1 MGNPT
6 DFNDLA
12 QLAGAEAV
20 KATVDK
26 VLAAVAAPGAVQASA
41 PDWPDPI
48 LPGMVKA
55 PEIPAD
61 ILPAW
66 LGAMCGAVADSTQT
80 PPALAVM
87 VGLSVLATVLQRRY
101 EVAPFGDDYTEPL
114 ALWTLTALPSG
125 ARKSAVFGAMTA
137 PLLRWEKLEY
147 DRGRAERARAAS
159 ARKVAEKRIER
170 LLADA
175 AKAKDDHERERIR
188 AEIQHEKETM
198 PAEIRAPRLFT
209 EDVTAERLQAML
221 AEHGERMALL
231 SDEAGIFQIM
241 AGIYNGGAANLDA
254 FLKGHAGTAMR
265 VDRAGREAHVDKPAL
280 SFGLALQP
288 GVLSEVAASRRF
300 RDSGL
305 LARFLY
311 AMPTSNVGKRDV
323 RRRVAVP
330 EKVRDDYEVA
340 LFRLLKDIPAVPNPP
355 RVLPLT
361 EPALE
366 LWADFAQAI
375 EDQQGEGGRFESIS
389 DWTSK
394 LPGAVARI
402 AALLELAEV
411 GRDVE
416 DVSELAVRQA
426 VALGW
431 LLIPHAQAA
440 FGLLGADS
448 VDVDAAAVLKWIRAG
463 DLAEFSR
470 PECQKALEARF
481 RTVERLTKA
490 LKRLEDQHV
499 IRCYDRRNKGARP
512 TPMCQVSPK
521 ALLCNPGRST

>member
-1 MGNPT
+1 MGKPT

-12 QLAGAEAV
+12 QLAGPEAV

-26 VLAAVAAPGAVQASA
+26 VLAAVATAVQT
-41 PDWPDPI
+41 PPPEWPDPI

-55 PEIPAD
+55 PEIPSD

-87 VGLSVLATVLQRRY
+87 VGLSVLAAVLQRRF

-125 ARKSAVFGAMTA
+125 ARKSAVFSAMTA

-147 DRGRAERARAAS
+147 DRGRAERARIAS
-159 ARKVAEKRIER
+159 SRKVAEKRIER
-170 LLADA
+170 LLSDA
-175 AKAKDDHERERIR
+175 AKAKDEAERERIR
-188 AEIQHEKETM
+188 AEIQQERESM
-198 PAEIRAPRLFT
+198 PAEARAPRLFT

-221 AEHGERMALL
+221 AEYGERMALL

-241 AGIYNGGAANLDA
+241 AGIYNGGSANLDA

-288 GVLSEVAASRRF
+288 GVLSEVAGSRRF

-305 LARFLY
+305 LARFLF
-311 AMPTSNVGKRDV
+311 AMPASNVGKRDV
-323 RRRVAVP
+323 RRRVAIP
-330 EKVRDDYEVA
+330 DRVRDDYEA
-340 LFRLLKDIPAVPNPP
+340 SLFRLLEDVPAVPGKP
-355 RVLPLT
+355 RVLPMT

-366 LWADFAQAI
+366 LWADFAQEI
-375 EDQQGEGGRFESIS
+375 EDHQGEGGKYESIS

-394 LPGAVARI
+394 LPGAVARV

-411 GRDVE
+411 GRHAVE
-416 DVSELAVRQA
+416 VSELATRQA
-426 VALGW
+426 IALGC
-431 LLIPHAQAA
+431 LLIPHAQSA
-440 FGLLGADS
+440 FGLLGTDGTDS
-448 VDVDAAAVLKWIRAG
+448 DAAAVVKWVQANG
-463 DLAEFSR
+463 LAEFSKR
-470 PECQKALEARF
+470 ECQRTMTGRF
-481 RTVERLTKA
+481 RTQERLDKA
-490 LKRLEDQHV
+490 LQRLEQQDAL
-499 IRCYDRRNKGARP
+499 RRITRKNKGAP
-512 TPMCQVSPK
+512 PSEVCIVNPK
-521 ALLCNPGRST
+521 LLS

>member
-1 MGNPT
+1 MAKPT

-12 QLAGAEAV
+12 QLVGPVAV
-20 KATVDK
+20 KTTIDK
-26 VLAAVAAPGAVQASA
+26 ALTAAAAPAAPLASA
-41 PDWPDPI
+41 SQWPDPI
-48 LPGMVKA
+48 LPGMVK
-55 PEIPAD
+55 PPDIPAET
-61 ILPAW
+61 LPTW
-66 LGAMCGAVADSTQT
+66 LGAMCRAVADSTQT
-80 PPALAVM
+80 PHALAVM
-87 VGLSVLATVLQRRY
+87 VGLAVLAAVLQRRY

-125 ARKSAVFGAMTA
+125 ARKSAVFSAMTA

-147 DRGRAERARAAS
+147 DRGRAERGRVAS
-159 ARKVAEKRIER
+159 ARKVAERRIER

-188 AEIQHEKETM
+188 SEIQHEKDTM
-198 PAEIRAPRLFT
+198 PAELRAPRLFT

-221 AEHGERMALL
+221 AEYGERMALL

-241 AGIYNGGAANLDA
+241 AGIYNGGSANLDA

-305 LARFLY
+305 LARFLF
-311 AMPTSNVGKRDV
+311 AMPASNVGKRDV
-323 RRRVAVP
+323 RRRVAIP
-330 EKVRDDYEVA
+330 DQVRDDYEA
-340 LFRLLKDIPAVPNPP
+340 AIFRLLEDVPAVPGKPS
-355 RVLPLT
+355 VLTMT

-366 LWADFAQAI
+366 LWADFAQEI
-375 EDQQGEGGRFESIS
+375 EDQQGEGGRYESIS

-411 GRDVE
+411 GRHAE
-416 DVSELAVRQA
+416 EVSEVATARA
-426 VALGW
+426 VALGC

-440 FGLLGADS
+440 FGLLGTDGVDS
-448 VDVDAAAVLKWIRAG
+448 DAAAIVKWVRASG
-463 DLAEFSR
+463 LSEFSKR
-470 PECQKALEARF
+470 DCQKTLNGRF
-481 RTVERLTKA
+481 RTQERLNKA
-490 LKRLEDQHV
+490 LQRLEQQDALRQ
-499 IRCYDRRNKGARP
+499 YTKRNKGAP
-512 TPMCQVSPK
+512 ATDMCVLNPK
-521 ALLCNPGRST
+521 LLS

>member
-1 MGNPT
+1 MSKPT

-12 QLAGAEAV
+12 QIAGPEAV
-20 KATVDK
+20 RATVDK
-26 VLAAVAAPGAVQASA
+26 VLAAAAAPSANSQSPA
-41 PDWPDPI
+41 PDWPDPH

-55 PEIPAD
+55 PEIPAA
-61 ILPAW
+61 ILPGW
-66 LGAMCGAVADSTQT
+66 LGEMASAVANSTQT

-87 VGLSVLATVLQRRY
+87 VGLSVLAAVLQRRF

-125 ARKSAVFGAMTA
+125 ARKSAVFSAMTA
-137 PLLRWEKLEY
+137 PLLRWEKLEH
-147 DRGRAERARAAS
+147 DRGRAERGRVAS

-188 AEIQHEKETM
+188 SEIQHEKDTM
-198 PAEIRAPRLFT
+198 PAELRAPRLFT

-221 AEHGERMALL
+221 AEYGERMALL

-241 AGIYNGGAANLDA
+241 AGIYNGGSANLDA

-288 GVLSEVAASRRF
+288 GVLSEVAASPRF
-300 RDSGL
+300 RHSGL
-305 LARFLY
+305 LARFLFT
-311 AMPTSNVGKRDV
+311 MPESNVGKRDV
-323 RRRVAVP
+323 RRRVAIP
-330 EKVRDDYEVA
+330 DQVRDDYEAA
-340 LFRLLKDIPAVPNPP
+340 LFRLLEDVPAVPGKP
-355 RVLPLT
+355 RVLAMT
-361 EPALE
+361 EPAFE
-366 LWADFAQAI
+366 LWADFAQEI
-375 EDQQGEGGRFESIS
+375 EDHQGAGGRYESIS

-411 GRDVE
+411 GRYAE
-416 DVSELAVRQA
+416 EVSQLATERA
-426 VALGW
+426 VALGR

-440 FGLLGADS
+440 FGLLGTDG
-448 VDVDAAAVLKWIRAG
+448 VDADAGAIVKWIKANG
-463 DLAEFSR
+463 LEEFSR
-470 PECQKALEARF
+470 RECQKAMEGRF
-481 RTVERLTKA
+481 RTLERLTKA
-490 LKRLEDQHV
+490 LQRLEQQDVLRH
-499 IRCYDRRNKGARP
+499 YTRRNKGAPP
-512 TPMCQVSPK
+512 TEACIVNPK
-521 ALLCNPGRST
+521 LLST

>member
-1 MGNPT
+1 MGKPT

-12 QLAGAEAV
+12 QVAGSEAV
-20 KATVDK
+20 KAVVDK
-26 VLAAVAAPGAVQASA
+26 ALAVTEQSKAE
-41 PDWPDPI
+41 WPDPV

-55 PEIPAD
+55 PEIPAE
-61 ILPAW
+61 ILPVW
-66 LGAMCGAVADSTQT
+66 LGAMCKAVADSTQT

-87 VGLSVLATVLQRRY
+87 VGLSVLAAVLQRRY

-125 ARKSAVFGAMTA
+125 ARKSAVFSAMTA

-147 DRGRAERARAAS
+147 DRGRAERGRVAS

-170 LLADA
+170 LLSDA
-175 AKAKDDHERERIR
+175 AKAKDDDERERIR
-188 AEIQHEKETM
+188 ADIQHEKDNM
-198 PAEIRAPRLFT
+198 PAELRAPRLFT

-241 AGIYNGGAANLDA
+241 AGIYSGGSSNLDA

-305 LARFLY
+305 LARFLF
-311 AMPTSNVGKRDV
+311 AMPDSNVGKRDV
-323 RRRVAVP
+323 RRRVSVLDQ
-330 EKVRDDYEVA
+330 VRDDYQEA
-340 LFRLLKDIPAVPNPP
+340 LFRLLEDVPAVPGKP
-355 RVLPLT
+355 RVMPMT

-366 LWADFAQAI
+366 LWADFAQEI
-375 EDQQGEGGRFESIS
+375 EDNQGDGGRYEPIS

-411 GRDVE
+411 GRHAE
-416 DVSELAVRQA
+416 DVSELATRQA
-426 VALGW
+426 VALGR

-440 FGLLGADS
+440 FGLLGADGI
-448 VDVDAAAVLKWIRAG
+448 DADAGAIVKWVKANG
-463 DLAEFSR
+463 LEEFSR
-470 PECQKALEARF
+470 RDCQKSLSGRF
-481 RTVERLTKA
+481 RTQERMQKA
-490 LKRLEDQHV
+490 IQRLEQQDALRQ
-499 IRCYDRRNKGARP
+499 YTKRNKGAP
-512 TPMCQVSPK
+512 STEMCLVNPK
-521 ALLCNPGRST
+521 LLS